1 MNGYMTGEPLSS
13 MEYLAFLLAMGVLAL
28 IFPKT
33 RGMGVVMIV
42 IFFVISFFADPDF
55 QYAFG
60 IK

>member
-13 MEYLAFLLAMGVLAL
+13 MEYLAFLLAMGVIAL

-33 RGMGVVMIV
+33 RSMGVIMI
-42 IFFVISFFADPDF
+42 IAFLVISFFTDPDF